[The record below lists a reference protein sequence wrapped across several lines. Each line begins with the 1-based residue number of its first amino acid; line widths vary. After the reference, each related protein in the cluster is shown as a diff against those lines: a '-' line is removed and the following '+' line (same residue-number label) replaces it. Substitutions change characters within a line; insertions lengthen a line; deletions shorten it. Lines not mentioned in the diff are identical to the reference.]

1 MVLALDKFFDI
12 DIFHDTKLGK
22 VLLEDFKV
30 GNILI
35 IIFGFEVDF
44 VELDFIGIEE
54 VEHLAVDSASAQLLD
69 FGEIG
74 ADEVV
79 DPGEQVPA
87 GKFDCVVGVYA
98 DLVDHLVEGFEFI
111 SMV

>member
-1 MVLALDKFFDI
+1 LILALDKFLNI
-12 DIFHDTKLGK
+12 DIFHDTKLSK
-22 VLLEDFKV
+22 VLLEYFKV

-54 VEHLAVDSASAQLLD
+54 VEDLAIDSASTELLD

-74 ADEVV
+74 VDEVI
-79 DPGEQVPA
+79 DPGE
-87 GKFDCVVGVYA
+87 
-98 DLVDHLVEGFEFI
+98 
-111 SMV
+111 